1 MKPSLLRARPHL
13 WYQLYWVVY
22 LIWFFW
28 LDLTVTDPDYII
40 HSPLDDFI
48 PFNEWFIFPYG
59 SWFFL
64 LAGVTALLWW
74 FDTASYDKLCLMM
87 FSGMTFC
94 LILYMVLPNG
104 LDIRPTVEEVGR
116 SNIAMTLMQL
126 IWKADASVNVC
137 PSIHCQSS
145 ACMAIAFSG
154 STLAKDCPWLKVLAF
169 GWAGTHLR
177 VHRLYQAALHHRCLL
192 RAGRGIHLGAGAL
205 SPPPEALNL
214 LVNILV
220 FCCRCS

>member
-1 MKPSLLRARPHL
+1 MKTSLLRARPHL

-28 LDLTVTDPDYII
+28 LDLTVTDPNYII

-87 FSGMTFC
+87 FAGMTFS
-94 LILYMVLPNG
+94 LIL
-104 LDIRPTVEEVGR
+104 
-116 SNIAMTLMQL
+116 
-126 IWKADASVNVC
+126 
-137 PSIHCQSS
+137 
-145 ACMAIAFSG
+145 
-154 STLAKDCPWLKVLAF
+154 
-169 GWAGTHLR
+169 
-177 VHRLYQAALHHRCLL
+177 
-192 RAGRGIHLGAGAL
+192 
-205 SPPPEALNL
+205 
-214 LVNILV
+214 
-220 FCCRCS
+220 

>member
-1 MKPSLLRARPHL
+1 MTNLELEKTANEVRKSIVTAVHSAKAGHPGGSLSAAD
-13 WYQLYWVVY
+13 
-22 LIWFFW
+22 IF
-28 LDLTVTDPDYII
+28 T
-40 HSPLDDFI
+40 SLDDFI

-116 SNIAMTLMQL
+116 SNIAKTLMQL
-126 IWKADASVNVC
+126 I
-137 PSIHCQSS
+137 
-145 ACMAIAFSG
+145 
-154 STLAKDCPWLKVLAF
+154 
-169 GWAGTHLR
+169 
-177 VHRLYQAALHHRCLL
+177 
-192 RAGRGIHLGAGAL
+192 
-205 SPPPEALNL
+205 
-214 LVNILV
+214 
-220 FCCRCS
+220 

>member
-1 MKPSLLRARPHL
+1 MKTSLLRARPHL

-28 LDLTVTDPDYII
+28 LDLTVTDPNYIV

-104 LDIRPTVEEVGR
+104 LDIRPTVEEGV
-116 SNIAMTLMQL
+116 
-126 IWKADASVNVC
+126 
-137 PSIHCQSS
+137 
-145 ACMAIAFSG
+145 
-154 STLAKDCPWLKVLAF
+154 
-169 GWAGTHLR
+169 
-177 VHRLYQAALHHRCLL
+177 
-192 RAGRGIHLGAGAL
+192 
-205 SPPPEALNL
+205 
-214 LVNILV
+214 LVNQNDLSENDV
-220 FCCRCS
+220 KELKSLLSQNLKEETL